1 MDNKNIFTD
10 DFIANAIIKS
20 EYLEQKYRSLIN
32 KIIEQNIDIEKPT
45 SDLDPY
51 YNIKLKT
58 PNKTILRASYIGKI
72 IPIEDN
78 ESNIYIKWSWSD
90 TTLNKSSKINLI
102 KILKYFLERE
112 PDENSVIFTKIY
124 TAFIQSV
131 VRVDERFFQI
141 LLNALLHLMKHIFYI
156 IIEDS
161 GNKHI
166 YLIKEIIES

>member
-1 MDNKNIFTD
+1 MDNKNLFTD

-20 EYLEQKYRSLIN
+20 EYLEQKYKLLIN

-51 YNIKLKT
+51 YIIKLKI

-78 ESNIYIKWSWSD
+78 DANIYIKWAWSD

-112 PDENSVIFTKIY
+112 PNENSVIFTKIY
-124 TAFIQSV
+124 TAFIQSIIK
-131 VRVDERFFQI
+131 VDERFFQI

-156 IIEDS
+156 IINDND
-161 GNKHI
+161 NKHI